1 MLLPPGVVPEL
12 TPREDTD
19 LLHFLG
25 YYATDALAEHVHA
38 QKYFTKLMRREGE
51 DVVLS
56 YGVQRL
62 LSEEVESR
70 GCPTAP
76 QEEIFFAVYK
86 LVEDCDAHAID
97 FPEDEKAPLWA
108 VADLLDKQPH
118 SLTKPGSELPL
129 LRDHVNVFPIETDD
143 EFLIVRGNM
152 RARQWN
158 VFLDSESDGPIFGKG
173 ARFFLPVEPLID
185 IPDHA
190 VYTICH

>member
-1 MLLPPGVVPEL
+1 MLLLPGVVPEL
-12 TPREDTD
+12 TFREDTD

-25 YYATDALAEHVHA
+25 YYATDALVGHVHA
-38 QKYFTKLMRREGE
+38 QKYFAELLRRESK

-56 YGVQRL
+56 CGMQEL
-62 LSEEVESR
+62 LSEEAASR
-70 GCPTAP
+70 RCPTAP
-76 QEEIFFAVYK
+76 QDEIFFAVYG

-97 FPEDEKAPLWA
+97 FPEDEKVPLWA

-143 EFLIVRGNM
+143 EFLIVRGNV
-152 RARQWN
+152 RGRQWN
-158 VFLDSESDGPIFGKG
+158 VFLDSESDGPTFGKG

-185 IPDHA
+185 IPDHS
-190 VYTICH
+190 VYTICQ